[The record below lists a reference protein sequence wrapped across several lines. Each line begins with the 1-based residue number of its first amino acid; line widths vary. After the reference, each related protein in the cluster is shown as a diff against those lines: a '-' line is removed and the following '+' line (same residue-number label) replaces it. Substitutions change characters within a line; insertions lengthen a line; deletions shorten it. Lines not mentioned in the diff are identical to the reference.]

1 MSAPLL
7 AFVSIVYAYVSLDQ
21 CFKGNGAMAVVW
33 MSYACANCALMF
45 GNK

>member
-7 AFVSIVYAYVSLDQ
+7 ALVSIIYAYVSLDQ
-21 CFKGNGAMAVVW
+21 CFKGNGVMAVVW